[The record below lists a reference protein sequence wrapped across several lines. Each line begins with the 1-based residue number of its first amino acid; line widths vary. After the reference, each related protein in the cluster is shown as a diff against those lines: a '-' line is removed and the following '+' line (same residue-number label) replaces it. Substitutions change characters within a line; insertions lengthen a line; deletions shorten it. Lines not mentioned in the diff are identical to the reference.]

1 VPRRKS
7 WFSLECNDYMELHM
21 PHIISHYLP
30 ELDEPERSFIERLTA
45 EMSHDN
51 IQQFAAAY
59 RQVRKDPQTLRLMAI
74 IGIVAI
80 PGLHR
85 FWVGQISIGFLYLL
99 SYGLLLIGTVT
110 DIVKY
115 KELAFTYNRQVATRI
130 AKNLAPPRKASSIE
144 AETFFDRSLSR
155 RQHSI

>member
-1 VPRRKS
+1 
-7 WFSLECNDYMELHM
+7 MELHM
-21 PHIISHYLP
+21 PHIVTHYLP

-45 EMSHDN
+45 GMSHEN

-85 FWVGQISIGFLYLL
+85 FWVGQIGIGFLYLL
-99 SYGLLLIGTVT
+99 TWGLLLFGTVT

-115 KELAFTYNRQVATRI
+115 RDLALSYNRQVAKRI
-130 AKNLAPPRKASSIE
+130 AGNLV
-144 AETFFDRSLSR
+144 TVR
-155 RQHSI
+155 RGLLDYQR

>member
-1 VPRRKS
+1 
-7 WFSLECNDYMELHM
+7 MELHM
-21 PHIISHYLP
+21 PHIVTHYLP
-30 ELDEPERSFIERLTA
+30 ELDEPERSFIERLTDG
-45 EMSHDN
+45 MSHES

-85 FWVGQISIGFLYLL
+85 FWVGQVGIGFLYLL
-99 SYGLLLIGTVT
+99 TWGLLLFGTII

-115 KELAFTYNRQVATRI
+115 KELAFTYNRQAAKSI
-130 AKNLAPPRKASSIE
+130 ASNLMQSQRAA
-144 AETFFDRSLSR
+144 
-155 RQHSI
+155 

>member
-1 VPRRKS
+1 
-7 WFSLECNDYMELHM
+7 M
-21 PHIISHYLP
+21 PHIVTHYLP

-45 EMSHDN
+45 GMSHES

-85 FWVGQISIGFLYLL
+85 FWVGQVGIGFLYLVTW
-99 SYGLLLIGTVT
+99 GLLLFGTIT

-115 KELAFTYNRQVATRI
+115 RELALGYNGEAAKHI
-130 AKNLAPPRKASSIE
+130 ASNLR
-144 AETFFDRSLSR
+144 
-155 RQHSI
+155 

>member
-1 VPRRKS
+1 
-7 WFSLECNDYMELHM
+7 MELHM
-21 PHIISHYLP
+21 PHIITHYLP

-45 EMSHDN
+45 GMSHEN

-85 FWVGQISIGFLYLL
+85 FWVGQIGIGFLYLL
-99 SYGLLLIGTVT
+99 TWGLLLVGTVT

-115 KELAFTYNRQVATRI
+115 KDLALSYNRQAANRI
-130 AKNLAPPRKASSIE
+130 AGNLVTMRRSA
-144 AETFFDRSLSR
+144 FD
-155 RQHSI
+155 H

>member
-1 VPRRKS
+1 
-7 WFSLECNDYMELHM
+7 M
-21 PHIISHYLP
+21 PHIVNHYLP

-45 EMSHDN
+45 GMSHEN

-59 RQVRKDPQTLRLMAI
+59 RQVRKDPQTLRLMAV

-85 FWVGQISIGFLYLL
+85 FWVGHMAIGFLYLVTW
-99 SYGLLLIGTVT
+99 GLLLFGTIT

-115 KELAFTYNRQVATRI
+115 RELAFDYNQQIASTIASNLLYSTRR
-130 AKNLAPPRKASSIE
+130 PPPK
-144 AETFFDRSLSR
+144 
-155 RQHSI
+155 